1 MLFGNFDSFIGIPN
15 LWKNSVERHSQFLK
29 GVVLL
34 AIFCVLAVLDLM
46 SIIQTIRTP
55 PGGIP
60 ENKEWDMQSDS
71 SAVESSDEENKSEA
85 EIKEEK

>member
-1 MLFGNFDSFIGIPN
+1 
-15 LWKNSVERHSQFLK
+15 LK

-34 AIFCVLAVLDLM
+34 AIFSVFAILDI
-46 SIIQTIRTP
+46 SAIIQTIRTP
-55 PGGIP
+55 PGSIP

-71 SAVESSDEENKSEA
+71 SAMESSDEENRSDA

>member
-1 MLFGNFDSFIGIPN
+1 M
-15 LWKNSVERHSQFLK
+15 K

-34 AIFCVLAVLDLM
+34 AIFLIFAVLDIA
-46 SIIQTIRTP
+46 SIIQTIRTS

-71 SAVESSDEENKSEA
+71 SAMESSDEENKSET

>member
-1 MLFGNFDSFIGIPN
+1 M
-15 LWKNSVERHSQFLK
+15 K

-34 AIFCVLAVLDLM
+34 AIFSILAILDIA

-60 ENKEWDMQSDS
+60 ENKEWDMQSDN
-71 SAVESSDEENKSEA
+71 SAMESSDEENKSEG